1 MKHPIAIFDYSLI
14 SQARYICF
22 LAKGIVD
29 GIYQKGNFLVLPYQ
43 VSGNLW
49 TVHFPDLNYSR
60 EFWLEIAK
68 VQHNDFSKPFSK
80 LAEGEILAKLKFHDI
95 NKKLENQWKTQ
106 EQKFWQLC
114 EEFLSME
121 KVINKIKE
129 VRIIPTEFGTFGS
142 YYPNAAEPGHAL
154 TFSSRNDVNAQNIVR
169 LLLLNLYN
177 ITLRDPSE
185 IGEIDWYKR
194 QAVAAFLTQK
204 TVFSKLFRTEKTDTT
219 NSKHVQDSKTYLAKL
234 GFPPLETRDYANLE
248 NILTVKERALFYL
261 LKGASG
267 NLVGFDAIGD
277 ALWPNRDDKF
287 SLYAIT
293 KLVEGL
299 RGKIRSTGLD
309 ASILKT
315 SKGQGYF
322 LQ

>member
-1 MKHPIAIFDYSLI
+1 MKYPTAVFDYSLI

-29 GIYQKGNFLVLPYQ
+29 GIYQQGNFLVLPYQ
-43 VSGNLW
+43 TPGNFW
-49 TVHFPDLNYSR
+49 TVYFPDLNYSR

-80 LAEGEILAKLKFHDI
+80 LAEGEIFAKLKFHDI

-114 EEFLSME
+114 EEFLSLE
-121 KVINKIKE
+121 KVIKKVKE

-142 YYPNAAEPGHAL
+142 YYPNVAKPGHIL
-154 TFSSRNDVNAQNIVR
+154 TFSSRSDVNAQNIVR

-177 ITLRDPSE
+177 IALRDPSE
-185 IGEIDWYKR
+185 VGEIDWHRR
-194 QAVAAFLTQK
+194 QAVAAFLTEK
-204 TVFSKLFRTEKTDTT
+204 TVFSKLFRTEKTNTI
-219 NSKHVQDSKTYLAKL
+219 NSKHIQDSKAYLTKL
-234 GFPPLETRDYANLE
+234 GFPPLETRDYTNLE
-248 NILTVKERALFYL
+248 NILTVKEKILFYL

-287 SLYAIT
+287 SLYAIA

-299 RGKIRSTGLD
+299 RDKLRSTGFD
-309 ASILKT
+309 SSILKT